1 MNNDIKDSGIWT
13 NVKTETGF
21 ILNVNLRRDTLDQAY
36 TELKTFI
43 LKNKFQPYEK
53 SFNKGTPKPVE
64 YVENRVCPLDGG
76 KLIKPP
82 VGTNRPIKCANGKYD
97 FATKTTVGCQFTEW
111 EKPAHVAEVEKVMAR
126 NTDTY
131 NPDEVPDNIDF

>member
-21 ILNVNLRRDTLDQAY
+21 ILNVNLRRDTLDEAM
-36 TELKTFI
+36 TEIKAFI
-43 LKNKFQPYEK
+43 LKNKLQPYERSSQK
-53 SFNKGTPKPVE
+53 YPPKVID

-97 FATKTTVGCQFTEW
+97 FATKTTLGCQFTEW
-111 EKPAHVAEVEKVMAR
+111 EKPAHVAEVEKSFAR
-126 NTDTY
+126 TG
-131 NPDEVPDNIDF
+131 DEEGSRQY